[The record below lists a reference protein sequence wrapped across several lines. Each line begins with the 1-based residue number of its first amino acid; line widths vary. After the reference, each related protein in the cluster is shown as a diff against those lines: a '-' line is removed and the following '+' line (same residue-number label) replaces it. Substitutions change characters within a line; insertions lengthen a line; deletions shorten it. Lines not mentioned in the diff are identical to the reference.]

1 MSWKEKSRK
10 FQIINSKFSNSK
22 EDRRTN
28 QNRRRFYQA
37 STLTTAKNE
46 KYYPEIL
53 HNNNEAIA
61 YHRKDHRGLTLTP
74 D

>member
-10 FQIINSKFSNSK
+10 FQITNSKFSNSK
-22 EDRRTN
+22 EDRKTN
-28 QNRRRFYQA
+28 RSRKRFYRV

-46 KYYPEIL
+46 KYYPVML
-53 HNNNEAIA
+53 HSNKEAIA
-61 YHRKDHRGLTLTP
+61 YHLKDHQGLTLTP